1 MKKIWVFLCVIG
13 SLFSL
18 ILGTFIFSLKEE
30 YELIYFNHTHNIM
43 YTVKSV
49 NSLESNKEILY
60 KIQQYSKENNINV
73 YRQITNINALTQY
86 NQDIYA
92 DISNKELFKETFHL
106 KSNIGELDKI
116 KKEDREQFTNSE
128 IKFYPF
134 LKSEKEGIEG
144 FYHFQSNEL
153 NEEALESFLN
163 SLHLG
168 FEKTKKLNIN
178 DILEYIENQPSIKP
192 LVFSLIFYLITFVFV
207 SLSEIFIRF
216 KEIAILKMIG
226 NKKKNIILK
235 FVIEKMKLLGIIL
248 IVGGIGVSFYC
259 IIFKEAARFY
269 DYFIFSM
276 MFLIGYS
283 ILVLFVYL
291 ILLLFIGL
299 VDIPNMIKGKK
310 NVKYI
315 KPFHVISLTMF
326 TVVIVFFLTNIR
338 QEYNKYVESKESISQ
353 YSKLNGFV
361 TTNLSI
367 SNDEKTT
374 FQEIGQKLKKMTLEK
389 YSDIV
394 LYNTSSFFI
403 NGYEE
408 YLKNVSE
415 AKPFILVNENYFDFF
430 PDLGIKKENI
440 VQDSNTIS
448 LVIPKSLEHKKEELR
463 DLVKIL
469 DDNKYDIE
477 NISKNKPP
485 LKTQVI
491 VYENKKIPIY
501 TDSFKKYRFSK
512 FDAPIFVVIT
522 KKNITS
528 FGSVFNENLSAWYSS
543 GSIFISQKEG
553 NWINQTLIKED
564 LDRNIRNTV
573 DIYSK
578 LNGELKEILNE
589 IIIYL
594 ASMFVLLVVYY
605 NLIMFSTLTYL
616 EEKKQEIFCRK
627 IIGYSFLGLH
637 KDYVVSVMITIL
649 TGTLLSYLITSV
661 DLISTL
667 VVIFLANLLIF
678 VSLLVQTVTKKGE
691 Q

>member
-226 NKKKNIILK
+226 NKKK
-235 FVIEKMKLLGIIL
+235 EH
-248 IVGGIGVSFYC
+248 
-259 IIFKEAARFY
+259 
-269 DYFIFSM
+269 
-276 MFLIGYS
+276 
-283 ILVLFVYL
+283 
-291 ILLLFIGL
+291 
-299 VDIPNMIKGKK
+299 
-310 NVKYI
+310 YI
-315 KPFHVISLTMF
+315 KIC
-326 TVVIVFFLTNIR
+326 
-338 QEYNKYVESKESISQ
+338 
-353 YSKLNGFV
+353 
-361 TTNLSI
+361 
-367 SNDEKTT
+367 D
-374 FQEIGQKLKKMTLEK
+374 
-389 YSDIV
+389 
-394 LYNTSSFFI
+394 
-403 NGYEE
+403 
-408 YLKNVSE
+408 
-415 AKPFILVNENYFDFF
+415 
-430 PDLGIKKENI
+430 
-440 VQDSNTIS
+440 
-448 LVIPKSLEHKKEELR
+448 
-463 DLVKIL
+463 
-469 DDNKYDIE
+469 
-477 NISKNKPP
+477 
-485 LKTQVI
+485 
-491 VYENKKIPIY
+491 
-501 TDSFKKYRFSK
+501 
-512 FDAPIFVVIT
+512 
-522 KKNITS
+522 
-528 FGSVFNENLSAWYSS
+528 
-543 GSIFISQKEG
+543 
-553 NWINQTLIKED
+553 
-564 LDRNIRNTV
+564 
-573 DIYSK
+573 
-578 LNGELKEILNE
+578 
-589 IIIYL
+589 
-594 ASMFVLLVVYY
+594 
-605 NLIMFSTLTYL
+605 
-616 EEKKQEIFCRK
+616 
-627 IIGYSFLGLH
+627 
-637 KDYVVSVMITIL
+637 
-649 TGTLLSYLITSV
+649 
-661 DLISTL
+661 
-667 VVIFLANLLIF
+667 
-678 VSLLVQTVTKKGE
+678 
-691 Q
+691 